1 MPSGVNEN
9 PSDEKARCKLMKRSS
24 GKPSRM
30 YGLNPPRRVGEREPQ
45 KKMPRL
51 YKKKSNRLIIS
62 LLSLMLLTTAL
73 LVIFFM
79 PTGRKNISN
88 SSIQHDDYDT
98 SENQADKK
106 NISMSDNN
114 ASLAEGTARKKDG
127 SHNNPAD
134 AKPDE
139 NKVYDFGT
147 TLRLDPPPVRD

>member
-1 MPSGVNEN
+1 
-9 PSDEKARCKLMKRSS
+9 MKRSS

-30 YGLNPPRRVGEREPQ
+30 YGLKPPRMDGRRERQ
-45 KKMPRL
+45 KKIPRL

-62 LLSLMLLTTAL
+62 LLSVMLLATVL

-79 PTGRKNISN
+79 PICKKNNSN
-88 SSIQHDDYDT
+88 SSIQHDDSGM
-98 SENQADKK
+98 SEKQADKK
-106 NISMSDNN
+106 NISTSDDN
-114 ASLAEGTARKKDG
+114 ASLAEGTAQKKDG
-127 SHNNPAD
+127 SRNNSAD

>member
-1 MPSGVNEN
+1 
-9 PSDEKARCKLMKRSS
+9 MKRSS

-30 YGLNPPRRVGEREPQ
+30 YGLKPPRMDGGRERQ
-45 KKMPRL
+45 KKIPRL

-62 LLSLMLLTTAL
+62 LLSVMLLATVL
-73 LVIFFM
+73 LVIFSM
-79 PTGRKNISN
+79 PICKKNNSN
-88 SSIQHDDYDT
+88 SSIQHDDSGM

-106 NISMSDNN
+106 NISTSDDN
-114 ASLAEGTARKKDG
+114 ASLAEGTAQKKDG
-127 SHNNPAD
+127 SRNNSAD